1 MMSKES
7 STSPVQ
13 PSEELERAAS
23 ELEQA
28 CASDFTGYG
37 IGRLLTYSAAFARL
51 VEPHVPASVRG
62 DAQWLRGQV
71 ESRLR
76 ETLAVCVL
84 SVADVLGTDDS
95 DDETPLVPRDPGQLE
110 QMRASSFT
118 REFSDILCDGG
129 FWPIVDNIRGE
140 IGLSPTGD

>member
-23 ELEQA
+23 ELEEA
-28 CASDFTGYG
+28 YASDFTGYG
-37 IGRLLTYSAAFARL
+37 MGRLLTYSAAFARL
-51 VEPHVPASVRG
+51 AEPHVPASVRG

-95 DDETPLVPRDPGQLE
+95 DDETPLVPRNPGQLE
-110 QMRASSFT
+110 QMRESYFT
-118 REFSDILCDGG
+118 RKFSDILCDGG